1 MKWIGLTGGI
11 GSGKSTVAVILRE
24 KGLAVIDADEM
35 ARLAVS
41 PGTETLLKIVRAF
54 GPEILNEDGS
64 LNRRALADLVFKD
77 SKLLLALEQIIHPKV
92 QELTQKKRQELAASG
107 AKVAFYDVPLL
118 YEKKLEKQFDAVVV
132 VSSGEE
138 QQIERVMIRSAISRE
153 EVRRRIASQMLL
165 SEKVKKANFVI
176 HNDRDINHL
185 RSQVDQLLSQL

>member
-11 GSGKSTVAVILRE
+11 GSGKSTVAAILRE

-41 PGTETLLKIVRAF
+41 PESDTLKKIVRVF
-54 GPEILNEDGS
+54 GPEILSESGE

-77 SKLLLALEQIIHPKV
+77 SKLLLELEQIIHPKV
-92 QELTQKKRQELAASG
+92 QELTQKKRQDLEASG

-118 YEKKLEKQFDAVVV
+118 YEKRLEKQFDAVVV

-153 EVRRRIASQMLL
+153 EVRRRIASQMQLA
-165 SEKVKKANFVI
+165 EKVKKANFVI
-176 HNDRDINHL
+176 HNDRDMDHL
-185 RSQVDQLLSQL
+185 RAQVDQLILKL